1 MNENV
6 LICVA
11 VLKPNHFYI
20 VVIKKKCQYVT
31 LSLNDWQQ
39 LKYID
44 FILTHFPSKSYA

>member
-20 VVIKKKCQYVT
+20 VVIKKMPVRDPE
-31 LSLNDWQQ
+31 S
-39 LKYID
+39 
-44 FILTHFPSKSYA
+44 